1 MRKETIFAILSLVS
15 GGTPFP
21 EDYER
26 TLLEVCRYTAAY
38 FFRELKRLQ
47 FMPDIDN
54 SSVNENEAI
63 GWPSWLPRCWK
74 GVIGPGQIDFCSSDS
89 VQLQTTFMD
98 LDTSAI
104 VFLSKLSSFL
114 AQRPARAAL
123 NPRKMRLRRPRQR
136 YLELGRWFG
145 STKVYGG

>member
-1 MRKETIFAILSLVS
+1 VRKEIIFAVLGLVS

-38 FFRELKRLQ
+38 FLRELKRLQ
-47 FMPDIDN
+47 FLPDIDN

-63 GWPSWLPRCWK
+63 GWPSWLPRCWT
-74 GVIGPGQIDFCSSDS
+74 GVIGPGQIDFCGSDS

-104 VFLSKLSSFL
+104 VFLGKTRNYQASWLKG
-114 AQRPARAAL
+114 QR
-123 NPRKMRLRRPRQR
+123 KQH
-136 YLELGRWFG
+136 
-145 STKVYGG
+145 